1 MVREPATAVRIPTMS
16 IKNPQRHPSR
26 LRALLGIIWVLAAV
40 AAAVLVLKS
49 QSGELSGIG
58 SVLSHLKEYYLLPSL
73 LLECGS
79 MAAYA
84 QMIRSMLKVGG
95 VDSGFWRMSGIFL
108 ASNSITNSIPGGPAF
123 ASVYSYRRFRI
134 IGASEGL
141 AGWSIFASN
150 VLAAFS
156 LLLIAGVGLVV
167 SEGNAS
173 GVSLVGSILIVT
185 AIVLIALIIVAR
197 PIALMSVTVVVLRSL
212 ETRLAKS
219 WNLTNKIL
227 ELREDISKISPS
239 PAMLA
244 KGFLWGLLNWVLDAS
259 VLVCAYLATGSP
271 IPFEGLLIA
280 YSAGQLAAN
289 FPITPG
295 GLGVVEGSISIA
307 LIAFGGNQQD
317 AIAAVLLYRVFS
329 FWMWLLPGFG
339 CYAGFRMADVRHSR
353 VSSES
358 RIAKVGEAD

>member
-1 MVREPATAVRIPTMS
+1 MS
-16 IKNPQRHPSR
+16 IEKPMRRPSR
-26 LRALLGIIWVLAAV
+26 VRTLLGLVWVLAAV
-40 AAAVLVLKS
+40 VAAVFVLKG
-49 QSGELSGIG
+49 QSTELSGI
-58 SVLSHLKEYYLLPSL
+58 SAVFSHLKEFYLLPSL

-84 QMIRSMLKVGG
+84 QLQRSMLRAGG

-173 GVSLVGSILIVT
+173 GISLVGSILVV
-185 AIVLIALIIVAR
+185 AVIVLIALLVVAR
-197 PIALMSVTVVVLRSL
+197 SITVMNFTVTVMRSV

-219 WNLTNKIL
+219 WNLTNKIIQL
-227 ELREDISKISPS
+227 KEDISRISPS
-239 PAMLA
+239 PTMLA
-244 KGFLWGLLNWVLDAS
+244 KGFAWGLLNWVFDAS

-271 IPFEGLLIA
+271 IPFEGLLLA

-307 LIAFGGNQQD
+307 LVAFGGNQQA
-317 AIAAVLLYRVFS
+317 AIAAVILYRVFS

-339 CYAGFRMADVRHSR
+339 CYFGFRMSDLRRSR
-353 VSSES
+353 VSSGS
-358 RIAKVGEAD
+358 RVAKVGEAD